1 MDFWDENRSS
11 KKSASDL
18 AEIIKKLQD
27 RGFIREG
34 ENYFINLKDEILRR
48 EKEEIKRLEKELE
61 KMTKR
66 KFKNNLEFI
75 EFLNKLIA

>member
-34 ENYFINLKDEILRR
+34 EHYFINLKDEILRR

-75 EFLNKLIA
+75 EFLSKLIA